1 MSPENE
7 DDDGEGD
14 RYREIDNRRVV
25 AYLPS
30 KQTKG
35 KLKDISEERGV
46 PMSKLV
52 VEAVRDMLDD
62 SDEDFETRRELLEE
76 KKRLEEELKDTKRDL
91 KVYKKNLDKLE
102 KEVKELRSEKFT
114 KPTSGKRKYSENLVD
129 LLKEEGYIEFEEIYD
144 ELDVDPS
151 DTEVVK
157 GFQEQLQALK
167 EYGLIKE
174 EERGWRWKG

>member
-1 MSPENE
+1 MSPENDE
-7 DDDGEGD
+7 DEED

-30 KQTKG
+30 KEMKG
-35 KLKDISEERGV
+35 ELKKLSEERGI

-76 KKRLEEELKDTKRDL
+76 KNELKEKLKDTKRDL
-91 KVYKKNLDKLE
+91 RVYKKNLDKLE
-102 KEVKELRSEKFT
+102 KEVRELRSKQFT
-114 KPTSGKRKYSENLVD
+114 QPSTGKREYSEDLIN
-129 LLKEEGYIEFEEIYD
+129 LLKEEEYVEFEEIYD
-144 ELDVDPS
+144 ELNIDPS
-151 DTEVVK
+151 DTEIVK

-167 EYGLIKE
+167 EYGLVKE
-174 EERGWRWKG
+174 EERGWRWTV

>member
-1 MSPENE
+1 MSPDNNE
-7 DDDGEGD
+7 EEED

-30 KQTKG
+30 KEMKG
-35 KLKDISEERGV
+35 ELKEISDERDV

-62 SDEDFETRRELLEE
+62 SEEDFETRRELLEE
-76 KKRLEEELKDTKRDL
+76 KKELEEELKETKRDL

-102 KEVKELRSEKFT
+102 KEVKELRSQQFT
-114 KPTSGKRKYSENLVD
+114 QPTAGKRRYSEDLVN
-129 LLKEEGYIEFEEIYD
+129 LLKEEGYVEFEEIYD
-144 ELDVDPS
+144 ELGVSPS

-167 EYGLIKE
+167 EYGLVKE